1 MRRLFA
7 CLSALCLLGSL
18 GCHKH
23 VAGICDC
30 DIPGHTCLPCC
41 AWHHM
46 APGVSMPSNGRQG
59 AEPIKEPAKE
69 VKPEGAPEP
78 AKEIKPDGMG
88 SW

>member
-1 MRRLFA
+1 METMRRLFA

-41 AWHHM
+41 AWHQM
-46 APGVSMPSNGRQG
+46 APGVSMPSNGKQPA

-69 VKPEGAPEP
+69 VKPG
-78 AKEIKPDGMG
+78 DMG